1 MMLPEQGRMMGSEEE
16 HYQPWLDRAT
26 AEPTRPAPLPTRPAA
41 PRAPNLAPMPDIR
54 DISAD
59 DLLARPLPPMS
70 AVGTSQPSVG
80 ERIGAALERV
90 GDVAAAANARI
101 EPARRTREAA
111 AMTVSALRQA
121 SSATFA
127 ASRTAWSRTEPLV
140 RAGIDRAGHM
150 LGDGGK
156 AIANATREG
165 SARIG
170 AHART
175 ALAATPIGGAPAP
188 DIESQLDRLVSGDA
202 PPSRPSADLPL
213 FSETAAAAA
222 PVPPVSEPM
231 AATAPTAPQTTQ
243 TPAPQ
248 RSGGGSGGGNA
259 GRSSGGGSGFGGGLG
274 GGSWIRHP
282 GTIALGAAALL
293 FGGFAAGQ
301 YWTGPG
307 VDHASTEQVVH
318 DYLLNHPEILP
329 QAMERLQANRTTEAL
344 GRVRDRV
351 IRPFSGAWAGNA
363 DGDVT
368 LVMFSDYACTYC
380 RASLPD
386 VERLLR
392 EDPRLKIVFREM
404 PILSRDSEAA
414 ARLALAAARRGRYMP
429 MHRALFASGRPD
441 EAARR
446 QAAITLDV
454 ANDATVLN
462 DADITAELR
471 GNVAMARELGFD
483 GTPAWVVGNRVLSGA
498 VGYDALKQAIAE
510 ARR

>member
-1 MMLPEQGRMMGSEEE
+1 MMGSDDE
-16 HYQPWLDRAT
+16 HYQPWLDRGT
-26 AEPTRPAPLPTRPAA
+26 TQPHRPAPLPTRPAA
-41 PRAPNLAPMPDIR
+41 PRPPSPAPSTATQDM
-54 DISAD
+54 SAD

-70 AVGTSQPSVG
+70 SVGTSQPSVSD
-80 ERIGAALERV
+80 RIGAALERV
-90 GDVAAAANARI
+90 GDAAAAANARL

-111 AMTVSALRQA
+111 ALTVSALRQA
-121 SSATFA
+121 GIATFA

-140 RAGIDRAGHM
+140 RAGIDRASHL

-156 AIANATREG
+156 AIASATREG

-170 AHART
+170 ARART
-175 ALAATPIGGAPAP
+175 ALAASPIGTAPTPPVA
-188 DIESQLDRLVSGDA
+188 SQLDRLVADDA
-202 PPSRPSADLPL
+202 PTLDRRADLPL
-213 FSETAAAAA
+213 FNDATMAASAVVAANPAPPAADPMPVATPTATAPLSTATPA
-222 PVPPVSEPM
+222 PVPPRSRGG
-231 AATAPTAPQTTQ
+231 TGHGGG
-243 TPAPQ
+243 
-248 RSGGGSGGGNA
+248 SGGGSGGGGN
-259 GRSSGGGSGFGGGLG
+259 G
-274 GGSWIRHP
+274 WWRHP
-282 GTIALGAAALL
+282 GTIALGAATLL

-307 VDHASTEQVVH
+307 VDRASTEQVVH

-344 GRVRDRV
+344 SRVRDRV

-446 QAAITLDV
+446 QAAISLDV

-471 GNVAMARELGFD
+471 SNVSMARDLGFD

-498 VGYDALKQAIAE
+498 VGYDALKTAIAE